1 MKHPTLIRVFA
12 SVLAV
17 LCLVML
23 LAGGAG
29 ITSALGD
36 REQEQEA
43 LARLEDRVEEY
54 RIVTEALQGGISY
67 EQAQKTLEARQEQ
80 HDEDASQHRMDLA
93 EYTATKGGITAG
105 VAALDEAQA
114 ALDAGLAQY
123 EAGLALFEEQAAAF
137 EEGYQQFLE
146 GKQQLEAGWEQYN
159 NIAALVSSARA
170 QFDNLQNLGAIL
182 DSEEPDARLQFT
194 LQAFDSAFSAYDQ
207 ALGLVEILKG
217 QGYVTD
223 EQLAQVENAIASAVG
238 MSSAEIRQ
246 TVQAARDQAAAT
258 GEGVMTEEQFE
269 LLKALYDQ
277 NRELIARAAAAAGEK
292 LAEVEGTLA
301 ETYAQLEAAQA
312 EIDKLEVVMEE
323 GRKGIE
329 QGRLAMEQAAAQI
342 QQGGDALYAGRAQ
355 IWYQLGELEKK
366 AEELRQEKA
375 ELEADADALE
385 GMELD
390 AKERKELEKRQT
402 SLRLTLTGYE
412 EIKAL
417 ADEGVELAD
426 AADQYA
432 VSLAGENARMFSLR
446 LTAYILMLAGAVA
459 GFLGIPAAYEKM
471 KGRFMLVAAPAVC
484 FACAAAAE
492 LICELSGRG
501 STYSAIGV
509 MIFAAVQ
516 LIILIPELR
525 AKVKTV

>member
-1 MKHPTLIRVFA
+1 MKHPALVRVF
-12 SVLAV
+12 STVLAV

-29 ITSALGD
+29 IGGALED
-36 REQEQEA
+36 RERDQKE
-43 LARLEDRVEEY
+43 LTRLEDRTEEY
-54 RIVTEALQGGISY
+54 RIVTEALQDGISY
-67 EQAQKTLEARQEQ
+67 EQAKSTLKARQEQ
-80 HDEDASQHRMDLA
+80 HDEDASQHRTDLA
-93 EYTATKGGITAG
+93 EYTATRGGITAG
-105 VAALDEAQA
+105 TAALDEAQA
-114 ALDAGLAQY
+114 ALDAGRAQY
-123 EAGLALFEEQAAAF
+123 EAGLAQFEEQAAAF

-146 GKQQLEAGWEQYN
+146 GKQQLEAGWKQYN
-159 NIAALVSSARA
+159 DMAALVAAARA
-170 QFDNLQNLGAIL
+170 QFDYLQNLGAIL
-182 DSEEPDARLQFT
+182 DSEDPDARLQFT
-194 LQAFDSAFSAYDQ
+194 LQAFDSALAAYDQ
-207 ALGLVEILKG
+207 ALGMVEVLKG

-223 EQLAQVENAIASAVG
+223 EQLAQIENAIVSAAG

-258 GEGVMTEEQFE
+258 GEGVMTEEQFA
-269 LLKALYDQ
+269 LLRALYDR

-312 EIDKLEVVMEE
+312 EMDKMEAFMEE

-329 QGRLAMEQAAAQI
+329 QGRLAMEQAAAQM
-342 QQGGDALYAGRAQ
+342 QQGGDALYAGRTQ

-366 AEELRQEKA
+366 AEELRQEKTG
-375 ELEADADALE
+375 LEADAEELE
-385 GMELD
+385 SMELS

-417 ADEGVELAD
+417 VDGGAELAD
-426 AADQYA
+426 AAEQYA
-432 VSLAGENARMFSLR
+432 VSLARENAQADALR
-446 LTAYILMLAGAVA
+446 LAACVLMIVGAVA
-459 GFLGIPAAYEKM
+459 GFLGIPAAYEKL
-471 KGRFMLVAAPAVC
+471 KGRFLLIAPPAVC
-484 FACAAAAE
+484 FVCAAAAE
-492 LICELSGRG
+492 LICVLSGRG

-516 LIILIPELR
+516 IAVVLPEMK
-525 AKVKTV
+525 AKIKKT